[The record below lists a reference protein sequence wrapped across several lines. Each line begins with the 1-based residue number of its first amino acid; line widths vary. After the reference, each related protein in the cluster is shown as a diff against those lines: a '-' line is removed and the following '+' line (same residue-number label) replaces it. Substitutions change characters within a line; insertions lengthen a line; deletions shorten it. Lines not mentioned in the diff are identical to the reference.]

1 MFQIAGPS
9 SQPEPK
15 KEEGLEMEPDG
26 DGLGDL
32 GMGDDLINEL
42 GEDFNINEFTDVL
55 DELDDMPG
63 STATATSTSTT
74 STTTSGGSENATT
87 TTTTAGAGAPQQQPP
102 PYSAAGT
109 SGTTSISP
117 RGPPP
122 PYPGGVPAAAQ
133 PPQQPKVQYLFQ

>member
-1 MFQIAGPS
+1 MIFLFQVPGPS
-9 SQPEPK
+9 SQPQPK

-63 STATATSTSTT
+63 STATATSS
-74 STTTSGGSENATT
+74 
-87 TTTTAGAGAPQQQPP
+87 
-102 PYSAAGT
+102 
-109 SGTTSISP
+109 SP
-117 RGPPP
+117 SKR
-122 PYPGGVPAAAQ
+122 
-133 PPQQPKVQYLFQ
+133 